1 MDRHFYF
8 VLVLSCRLSQMCTS
22 FGKLKVSKSSGMCPR
37 SVTIRALYSF
47 SSVCITIVHSQENPQ
62 FFHDSRFIKCIFSS
76 KVCDMYGIRVVTFT
90 LKKEC
95 HSDIL
100 MSTAIV
106 VDELGTQGFIT
117 SFSDFIT

>member
-1 MDRHFYF
+1 MNIDMAKKWLETVVYTRYGIYSH
-8 VLVLSCRLSQMCTS
+8 LRLT
-22 FGKLKVSKSSGMCPR
+22 FISK
-37 SVTIRALYSF
+37 I
-47 SSVCITIVHSQENPQ
+47 Q
-62 FFHDSRFIKCIFSS
+62 S
-76 KVCDMYGIRVVTFT
+76 KVCDMYGIRVFTFT

>member
-1 MDRHFYF
+1 MYI
-8 VLVLSCRLSQMCTS
+8 Q
-22 FGKLKVSKSSGMCPR
+22 
-37 SVTIRALYSF
+37 
-47 SSVCITIVHSQENPQ
+47 
-62 FFHDSRFIKCIFSS
+62 S
-76 KVCDMYGIRVVTFT
+76 KVCDMYGIRVFTFT